1 VSKRLIISDG
11 KRERSLVLFDKLIV
25 GRDPACDVT
34 HEDDLLSRR
43 HAEFVASAD
52 TVTVRDLGSRNGIY
66 VNGLKTAER
75 PIYPGDVVQ
84 IGPLR
89 ILYAHHVP
97 PAGIVPEYVVPDRA
111 MPGQRPSTPRLIPMQ
126 SSSPPTPW
134 PPPSPPTPVPAPPTP
149 VAAKPT
155 AADEEQT
162 QVLTPVN
169 PIASPSTPTSPVQ
182 TPAATHSFQDGP
194 TQFIAPPQASAAASP
209 SATRI
214 TPAATPAA
222 TPRPA
227 PAAAPAAAATPPRPA
242 QPPASP
248 PAKSEPSLEPPP
260 TVELTIDQTRLAP
273 VRPPAR
279 SVDSDLKGYV
289 FGQSTAIA
297 VVALLSAIVPLSLVR
312 ADALGAWLAI
322 SVVLTI
328 ATTYLVARSI
338 NRRFAR
344 IVRALKPDGALGGE
358 PSRGSRGSSSDLFR
372 S

>member
-1 VSKRLIISDG
+1 MSKKLIISDG

-25 GRDPACDVT
+25 GRDPSCDVT
-34 HEDDLLSRR
+34 HEDDLVSRR
-43 HAEFVASAD
+43 HAEFVTSAD

-89 ILYAHHVP
+89 ILYAHHVQSG
-97 PAGIVPEYVVPDRA
+97 GILPEYVVPDRA
-111 MPGQRPSTPRLIPMQ
+111 MPGRRPATPPPILMQ

-134 PPPSPPTPVPAPPTP
+134 PPPSAPAPTPVG
-149 VAAKPT
+149 AKPT
-155 AADEEQT
+155 AAEEEQT
-162 QVLTPVN
+162 QVLPPVN
-169 PIASPSTPTSPVQ
+169 PSARPSTPTPPAQ
-182 TPAATHSFQDGP
+182 TPTAAHNFQDGP
-194 TQFIAPPQASAAASP
+194 TQFIAPPQASAPASP

-214 TPAATPAA
+214 TPAAAPAVTPC
-222 TPRPA
+222 PA
-227 PAAAPAAAATPPRPA
+227 PAAAPA
-242 QPPASP
+242 SP
-248 PAKSEPSLEPPP
+248 PEKSEPSLEPPP
-260 TVELTIDQTRLAP
+260 TVELTIDQTRIAP
-273 VRPPAR
+273 VRPPAAR

-297 VVALLSAIVPLSLVR
+297 AVALISAIVPLSLVR
-312 ADALGAWLAI
+312 ADALGAWLVI
-322 SVVLTI
+322 PVVLTVV
-328 ATTYLVARSI
+328 TTYLVARSI

-358 PSRGSRGSSSDLFR
+358 PFRRARGSSLDLFR

>member
-43 HAEFVASAD
+43 HAEFIASAD
-52 TVTVRDLGSRNGIY
+52 SVTVRDLGSRNGIY
-66 VNGLKTAER
+66 VNGLRTAER

-89 ILYAHHVP
+89 ILYAHHIQA
-97 PAGIVPEYVVPDRA
+97 AGNLPEYVVPDRA
-111 MPGQRPSTPRLIPMQ
+111 MPGHRPATPPPIPMR

-134 PPPSPPTPVPAPPTP
+134 PPRSAPTPTP
-149 VAAKPT
+149 LGAKPT

-162 QVLTPVN
+162 QVV
-169 PIASPSTPTSPVQ
+169 
-182 TPAATHSFQDGP
+182 
-194 TQFIAPPQASAAASP
+194 APPQSSAPASP
-209 SATRI
+209 SATCV
-214 TPAATPAA
+214 TPAAAPAV

-227 PAAAPAAAATPPRPA
+227 PAAAPA
-242 QPPASP
+242 
-248 PAKSEPSLEPPP
+248 AKSEPSLEPPP
-260 TVELTIDQTRLAP
+260 TVASTIGQTRIAP

-289 FGQSTAIA
+289 LGQSSAIA
-297 VVALLSAIVPLSLVR
+297 VVALLSAIVPLSLLR
-312 ADALGAWLAI
+312 PDALGPWLAI
-322 SVVLTI
+322 PVVLTS
-328 ATTYLVARSI
+328 ATTYLVAMSI

-358 PSRGSRGSSSDLFR
+358 PFRGSRGSS
-372 S
+372 